1 LQYSKEIVVKGFS
14 IGPALAAFHATVEHG
29 GFAPAAGVLKIS
41 AAAVGQSVARLEV
54 HFGVRLLNR
63 TTRRMSLTSEGA
75 ELLERSRSLLGDI
88 EEINRF
94 FEESRGVAS
103 GPLRISA
110 PVGIARHLLVPLLA
124 DFMEQHREIRLEV
137 DATDAIRDF
146 AAGRLDLAF
155 RVLQPQDS
163 TIIARPIA
171 PLQAVTVASP
181 AYLARHGTPLHPVDL
196 AAHRCIAYRFINSS
210 RLSDNH
216 FTVDGKPR
224 TVPIDPVFIAN
235 DVELACD
242 AAAEG
247 IGIAQPP
254 LCYAR
259 PYIDTDRLVP
269 ILAPYVAA
277 PWSLL
282 LCYPSRER
290 LPLRVRAFIEFTLSR
305 LPGHPGLLALEPG

>member
-1 LQYSKEIVVKGFS
+1 MKGFS

-41 AAAVGQSVARLEV
+41 AAAVGQSVARLEA

-75 ELLERSRSLLGDI
+75 ALLERSRSLLGDI
-88 EEINRF
+88 EDINRF

-110 PVGIARHLLVPLLA
+110 PVGIARHLLLPLLA
-124 DFMEQHREIRLEV
+124 DFMEQYREIRLEV

-146 AAGRLDLAF
+146 AAGRLDVAF

-181 AYLARHGTPLHPVDL
+181 AYLARHGTPAHPGDL
-196 AAHRCIAYRFINSS
+196 AGHRCIAYRFINSS

-216 FTVDGKPR
+216 FAVDGKTR
-224 TVPIDPVFIAN
+224 SVAVDPVFIAN
-235 DVELACD
+235 DVELACE

-259 PYIDTDRLVP
+259 PYIDAGRLVP
-269 ILAPYVAA
+269 VLTGSITA
-277 PWSLL
+277 PWSLC

-290 LPLRVRAFIEFTLSR
+290 LPLRVRAFIEFALAR
-305 LPGHPGLLALEPG
+305 MPGHPALQMIVPR